1 MAGDEWIEHSQWRDQ
16 NPLPSHLAN
25 PQLIGGN
32 GRSRTYTG
40 HRMKVLHYRYAT
52 LPKW

>member
-1 MAGDEWIEHSQWRDQ
+1 MRDS
-16 NPLPSHLAN
+16 NPRMPESKSGAFTSLAN

-52 LPKW
+52 LPK